1 MLSDPGYMT
10 FLESKDSDSAFF
22 KDSEIRAIKKYCQ
35 ENDGVVRFSFVGDCN
50 TAELQFGPSLYDRLI
65 LTRTFTGYVLR
76 LKSEDY
82 EVQSKKIEF
91 QSFKEMM
98 DYVKSET

>member
-1 MLSDPGYMT
+1 MLDTPGYMV
-10 FLESKDSDSAFF
+10 FLESKEADSAMF

-35 ENDGVVRFSFVGDCN
+35 ENDGVVRFSYVGNCH

-82 EVQSKKIEF
+82 NTSSKKYEF

-98 DYVKSET
+98 DYIDDET